1 MILFNKEI
9 KGKQTKN
16 KVQGHRLI
24 NQTENS
30 NQNKEFSDIK
40 FEVSNTLEKNQ
51 KMSQKL
57 EDTEFKL

>member
-16 KVQGHRLI
+16 KVQGNRLI